1 MSESSL
7 DQLLE
12 HDADRWVNAQKPAPD
27 LDVLLNRVIGSA
39 RHHHA
44 RWIKPLAAG
53 VAAAAVVTIAFITVG
68 SHAQAPAGSSASSS
82 SAIPQKLLV
91 GTWLLQHVRTNDA
104 VLDASGYRTTLAF
117 TPDEQFQI
125 TTPCL
130 FTSGTYADHGD
141 SVTFHAVGSTGG
153 CANQT
158 NAARQAIADAVQL
171 LGQGDQG
178 YKISA
183 DQLVVTTPAAVS
195 FTFVATASAPNTTGG
210 QAPPTTN

>member
-7 DQLLE
+7 DALLE
-12 HDADRWVNAQKPAPD
+12 HNADRWVTAQKPAPD
-27 LDVLLNRVIGSA
+27 LDVLLDRVIGSA

-53 VAAAAVVTIAFITVG
+53 VAAAAVVTIAVITVG
-68 SHAQAPAGSSASSS
+68 GHAQAPAGASASSS
-82 SAIPQKLLV
+82 AAIPQKPLV
-91 GTWLLQHVRTNDA
+91 GTWLLQHVRTSDA
-104 VLDASGYRTTLAF
+104 DLDVSGYRTTMAL

-130 FTSGTYADHGD
+130 FTSGTYADRGD
-141 SVTFHAVGSTGG
+141 LVTFHAVGSTGG
-153 CANQT
+153 CASPT
-158 NAARQAIADAVQL
+158 NAARRAIADAVQL
-171 LGQGDQG
+171 LGQGDQR

-195 FTFVATASAPNTTGG
+195 FTFVATASAPTTTGG
-210 QAPPTTN
+210 QTVPPTS